1 MEKQLREA
9 VELFEEVIV
18 YGTERILKSIDDPI
32 VHEFSPEQIQM
43 MKIIEKHGPITSGSL
58 AVMQGVHKSAISNRM
73 KKLEEKGLIQM
84 VRSESDQRTKWV
96 ELTEEGREF
105 IQKTRECVSD
115 FISSLLSSH
124 IDEQEVEQFVN
135 MFRKLKEI
143 IKIGEDHR

>member
-43 MKIIEKHGPITSGSL
+43 MKIIEKHGPITSGRL